1 LVFFDD
7 FMKHCIGVIV
17 PFFQRKTG
25 LLTRAIQSVF
35 DQTYVGRIVIII
47 VDDGSPCAARCELDG
62 FLSNEVLSIELI
74 EQSNAGVAAARN
86 RALEAMPA
94 DVDVIAFLDP
104 DDSWHPDH
112 LARAAVAL
120 DLGCD
125 FYFADHVREGAVE
138 TRFAECG
145 LVPERHRVLEPPLRL
160 FAYEGSLFDAIV
172 RQSPVGTSTVVF
184 RKAIAAR
191 IRFKT
196 SLSASE
202 DSLFWLNLLQQNPR
216 VGFCGDVTVQYGVGV
231 NLFASATWGTA
242 RNLRYLAD
250 IAAYHRSLPRLF
262 SLSPDLAVWN
272 EAWCRQVRRDFV
284 LNLLHLARRRQA
296 IDWRVL
302 AGYWAREP
310 MMTVDAARIIAGQ
323 VRGRV
328 R

>member
-1 LVFFDD
+1 
-7 FMKHCIGVIV
+7 MKFGVII
-17 PFFQRKTG
+17 PYFQRAPG
-25 LLTRAIQSVF
+25 LLARAVRSVF
-35 DQTYVGRIVIII
+35 NQTYVGPVVIIV
-47 VDDGSPCAARCELDG
+47 VDDGSPCPALSELDG
-62 FLSNEVLSIELI
+62 FSSSESVTIELI
-74 EQSNAGVAAARN
+74 EQSNAGVSVARN

-94 DVDVIAFLDP
+94 GVDVIAFLDP
-104 DDSWHPDH
+104 DDAWHPDH
-112 LARAAVAL
+112 LARAAAAL

-145 LVPERHRVLEPPLRL
+145 LVPERHRVLEPSLRL
-160 FAYEGSLFDAIV
+160 FSYEGSLFDAIV

-184 RKAIAAR
+184 RKAIAAGV
-191 IRFKT
+191 RFET
-196 SLSASE
+196 SLSANE
-202 DSLFWLNLLQQNPR
+202 DALFWLNLLQQNPR

-231 NLFASATWGTA
+231 NLFASAIWGTA
-242 RNLRYLAD
+242 RNLRYLTD

-262 SLSPDLAVWN
+262 SLSPELAMWN

-296 IDWRVL
+296 IDWRVV

-310 MMTVDAARIIAGQ
+310 MMTVDAARMIASQ

-328 R
+328 T